1 MIAVVDQSFSVFNSA
16 VFLDVFILNVVIMNC
31 KTGIKYLP
39 VYWDES
45 NAHGSPGTGK
55 IINLSN
61 VTCNILPCSVHVAVQ
76 WETLRK

>member
-76 WETLRK
+76 